1 MSTTLHLN
9 WQAISPERSKL
20 GESPF
25 WHPHEQ
31 MLYWVD
37 IPGRELLRC
46 NVFTGHIEHWALPS
60 EPGCV
65 APARAGGLVLAL
77 RDGVYRARDWGGTL
91 QRIAGFSH
99 DPRTTRFN
107 DGRCDPQGRFWAG
120 TIYEPRDRRLGELFS
135 VDARE
140 GGKPTLALRAINN
153 VVSNGLAWSPDGRTL
168 YWADT
173 QDHRI
178 DAWTFDP
185 TSGALRRRHG
195 RGLWRSPGWCRCR
208 RRRQLL
214 ERPVRGRPP
223 AQVLA
228 RGRVAGRGAAAGA
241 LPHHALLWG
250 RRWPHPVCHHRVQ
263 WSPGGRGRTLAG
275 QRPRAGSPG
284 RCAGPA
290 GEFLRRGLSAGLVT
304 GHLGRCALS
313 GPAGRKLPGLNFL
326 HAGRSKKSRGVLSHL
341 PGPGRT
347 ICAHGDRLANPHRA
361 HSRRRRRCHAPAHPR
376 GWHQG
381 FLWPEPSRP
390 GAGHP
395 QPVGH
400 QRLRTQ

>member
-1 MSTTLHLN
+1 MSTILELN
-9 WQAISPERSKL
+9 WQPISPERNQL

-77 RDGVYRARDWGGTL
+77 RDGVYRAREWGGAL

-99 DPRTTRFN
+99 DPSTTRFN

-140 GGKPTLALRAINN
+140 GGKPVLALRAINN

-185 TSGALRRRHG
+185 TSGALRRHRLFAQLPPKPEGFRSDDMAAAARYGG
-195 RGLWRSPGWCRCR
+195 RPDGAAVDAEGNYWSAQFEGGRLLKFSPAGELLAEVPLPARCPTMPCFGGDDGR
-208 RRRQLL
+208 TLY
-214 ERPVRGRPP
+214 VTTASRGRPAAEAEHWP
-223 AQVLA
+223 HNGCVLA
-228 RGRVAGRGAAAGA
+228 ARVE
-241 LPHHALLWG
+241 
-250 RRWPHPVCHHRVQ
+250 V
-263 WSPGGRGRTLAG
+263 
-275 QRPRAGSPG
+275 
-284 RCAGPA
+284 
-290 GEFLRRGLSAGLVT
+290 
-304 GHLGRCALS
+304 
-313 GPAGRKLPGLNFL
+313 PGLPVNFF
-326 HAGRSKKSRGVLSHL
+326 AEG
-341 PGPGRT
+341 
-347 ICAHGDRLANPHRA
+347 
-361 HSRRRRRCHAPAHPR
+361 
-376 GWHQG
+376 
-381 FLWPEPSRP
+381 
-390 GAGHP
+390 
-395 QPVGH
+395 
-400 QRLRTQ
+400 